1 MRDSILNGVREE
13 LRYLIELHIRLH
25 PGFRTEDLAKLL
37 YQGVFG
43 ADHLLRDGKRFRHE
57 LLEEWE
63 WVDEGECPGEPLFEP
78 VDPLGRTYRL
88 NLRPAKRLGAD
99 PEALAE
105 LLLGQPRKRGR
116 MEEFERQWEMV
127 VELASEGEIPFSA
140 EKLRA
145 YGGLLRETGIIP
157 RHSTSYSRANR
168 PHYRIINDFY
178 DPVVRKGLRTLGLL

>member
-1 MRDSILNGVREE
+1 MLKRVREE
-13 LRYLIELHIRLH
+13 LRHLIELHVRSH
-25 PGFRTEDLAKLL
+25 PGFRTEDLAKLI

-43 ADHLLRDGKRFRHE
+43 ADHLLNDRRRFRRE
-57 LLEEWE
+57 FLEEWE
-63 WVDEGECPGEPLFEP
+63 WVEKGERPEEPLFEP

-99 PEALAE
+99 PEALVE

-116 MEEFERQWEMV
+116 REEFERRWETV
-127 VELASEGEIPFSA
+127 VELAAEGEIPFSA

-145 YGGLLRETGIIP
+145 YGEMLRETGAIP
-157 RHSTSYSRANR
+157 RHSTSYNRANR

-178 DPVVRKGLRTLGLL
+178 DPAVRKGLRDLGLL